1 MTKVFTK
8 LLQKMEHI
16 KLLFSPRV
24 SCLAYVLFLGC
35 LHCTAYGSMFKHRKQ
50 MGEEII
56 PSRWYMFVYSVTLAV
71 TGEADYVALLKG
83 HHDTKAAFP
92 N

>member
-1 MTKVFTK
+1 
-8 LLQKMEHI
+8 
-16 KLLFSPRV
+16 
-24 SCLAYVLFLGC
+24 
-35 LHCTAYGSMFKHRKQ
+35 MFKHRKQ